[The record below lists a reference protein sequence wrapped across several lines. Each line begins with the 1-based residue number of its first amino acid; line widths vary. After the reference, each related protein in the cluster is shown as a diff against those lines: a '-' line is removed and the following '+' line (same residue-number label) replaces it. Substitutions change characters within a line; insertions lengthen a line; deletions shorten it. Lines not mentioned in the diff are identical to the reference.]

1 MADASFTFR
10 VDETLKAEFADVARE
25 RDRTAAQLIRDFMRS
40 VVDRR
45 PVADDYD
52 LWFHGQVAAAG
63 SFPMRKSKQS
73 LPTAALSL
81 RPNWRGKCELGWGC
95 GGRLASGSTCHL

>member
-10 VDETLKAEFADVARE
+10 VEETLKTQFAEVARE

-52 LWFHGQVAAAG
+52 LWFHGQVAAGQASAQAG
-63 SFPMRKSKQS
+63 RVVTHEDVEAEFAQRRAELEAK
-73 LPTAALSL
+73 LS
-81 RPNWRGKCELGWGC
+81 RQ
-95 GGRLASGSTCHL
+95 A

>member
-52 LWFHGQVAAAG
+52 LWFHGRVAAGRASVAAG
-63 SFPMRKSKQS
+63 RVIPHEVVEAEFAHRR
-73 LPTAALSL
+73 A
-81 RPNWRGKCELGWGC
+81 ELEAK
-95 GGRLASGSTCHL
+95 LARQV